1 MSKVFTY
8 SRLPEHQVAIYHD
21 DSCNPERQKEWNV
34 VECLFSFFAY
44 LLLLITF
51 PISIFFSIKVI
62 KDYERAVVFRL
73 GRLLPSKGPGVI
85 FINPYI
91 DKWSRVDIRARAF
104 SVPPQQVRTSDGVL
118 CIILPNEDFG
128 GRFTSVLDSS
138 FRNRSMMKRYE
149 HSTIITDR
157 KRKQVNKLINQYVT
171 PNSRIKEKVRVF
183 YDRHLAGFNLLGVHV
198 RGTDHWMET
207 PEQKL
212 PPLLSWVNKAA
223 EILETLPHPRKVFIA
238 SDNDEVIELFVEFF
252 GKEKVAF
259 IDAVRAKRYHSQI
272 PPHGIRFS
280 TDSNA
285 RALGTQVL
293 MDILLLAR
301 CEHFLHAESS
311 VASLASYFNP
321 NMRSYFLDPDKKLLK
336 GEKQEHKRNAQN
348 KEINARQRQT
358 ADFLQD
364 WDEKL
369 TEGREMTQCFL
380 KIHET
385 NTCLNTT
392 KGILVDLEGTRRFLK
407 GH

>member
-1 MSKVFTY
+1 
-8 SRLPEHQVAIYHD
+8 
-21 DSCNPERQKEWNV
+21 
-34 VECLFSFFAY
+34 
-44 LLLLITF
+44 
-51 PISIFFSIKVI
+51 
-62 KDYERAVVFRL
+62 
-73 GRLLPSKGPGVI
+73 
-85 FINPYI
+85 
-91 DKWSRVDIRARAF
+91 
-104 SVPPQQVRTSDGVL
+104 
-118 CIILPNEDFG
+118 
-128 GRFTSVLDSS
+128 
-138 FRNRSMMKRYE
+138 MMKRYE

-259 IDAVRAKRYHSQI
+259 IDAFRAKRYHSQI
-272 PPHGIRFS
+272 PPHGIKFS

-311 VASLASYFNP
+311 VALLASYFNP
-321 NMRSYFLDPDKKLLK
+321 NMRSYFLDPDKRSLK
-336 GEKQEHKRNAQN
+336 VNSPN
-348 KEINARQRQT
+348 KHNDNHSFLVSWTLWCEATKIFWTKSMVSHGSQPYY
-358 ADFLQD
+358 FLQ
-364 WDEKL
+364 W
-369 TEGREMTQCFL
+369 
-380 KIHET
+380 
-385 NTCLNTT
+385 
-392 KGILVDLEGTRRFLK
+392 LEQLGSFQ
-407 GH
+407 